1 MASGPCV
8 EPLVAG
14 AGASPG
20 VGVLFSGRLWV
31 QARQALHLLH
41 LLHLPG
47 SSARAHG
54 LPAIECHERPR
65 PF

>member
-14 AGASPG
+14 AGANPG
-20 VGVLFSGRLWV
+20 VGVLFAGWLWV
-31 QARQALHLLH
+31 QARQALH